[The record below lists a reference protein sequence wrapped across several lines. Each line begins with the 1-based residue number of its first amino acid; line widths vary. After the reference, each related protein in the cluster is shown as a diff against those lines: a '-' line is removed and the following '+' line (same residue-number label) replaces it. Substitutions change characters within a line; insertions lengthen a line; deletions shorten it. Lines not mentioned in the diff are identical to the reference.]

1 MEKNKKIKVRP
12 FKLHYACNGYAE
24 GLILKRTLNFREAN
38 HIASQI
44 LGLSTDLAWNDFV
57 DNKEELR
64 EQRNQLIKD
73 ISELIEGKVGYDY
86 ISDNWACGQALEDLN
101 IAPFFSLL
109 KYLIDKDI
117 IK

>member
-1 MEKNKKIKVRP
+1 MEKNIKVRP
-12 FKLHYACNGYAE
+12 FKLRYAHNGFAD
-24 GLILKRTLNFREAN
+24 GLTLKRALTFREAN
-38 HIASQI
+38 HIASEI

-57 DNKEELR
+57 DDKEELK

-86 ISDNWACGQALEDLN
+86 ISDNWACGEALEDLN